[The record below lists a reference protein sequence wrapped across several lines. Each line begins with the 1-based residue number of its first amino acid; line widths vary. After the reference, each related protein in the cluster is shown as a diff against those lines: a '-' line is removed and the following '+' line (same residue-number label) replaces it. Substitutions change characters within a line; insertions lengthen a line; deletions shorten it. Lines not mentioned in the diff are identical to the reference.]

1 MLRYEVIVISKKR
14 WGNCHIE
21 KKICMRVLW
30 FWDHVLVW
38 GTFGLVSLT
47 FEGRKWDGLFL
58 FSWLVGSWKGNNI
71 VILKGMSFHIILL
84 PIKKLYC
91 LFEYAISHYKNY
103 GILILYLSPNHIWS
117 FCFKIYG
124 CCFLHLLLLLVSQL
138 HHGMQILHYGSGYPK
153 YNGVQEAII
162 GGARNFSQICLGL
175 RSF

>member
-1 MLRYEVIVISKKR
+1 MHVKIWGIVIS
-14 WGNCHIE
+14 E
-21 KKICMRVLW
+21 KKICKRYCGSEIPFW
-30 FWDHVLVW
+30 FE
-38 GTFGLVSLT
+38 GLVDEFLLP